1 MSVPR
6 TWITGELVTASMLN
20 EFVRDHF
27 DALKKKA
34 IALGIGD
41 FVGAPITPGLRA
53 YLEVPFGMVVTG
65 WTLLSD
71 AVGNLQLD
79 LWRDAYVNFPP
90 TIADTITGSEKPSL
104 VATDHSQDL
113 TLSTWD
119 TDIIEGD
126 VLALNVDSTSGVIKQ
141 ATLTLRGVAIELT

>member
-1 MSVPR
+1 MAAPR

-27 DALKKKA
+27 DALKKKGIA
-34 IALGIGD
+34 IGIGD
-41 FVGAPITPGLRA
+41 FAGAPITTGIRA

-71 AVGNLQLD
+71 AVGSMVLD
-79 LWRDAYVNFPP
+79 VWRDTYANFPP
-90 TIADTITGSEKPSL
+90 TVADTIAGIEKPTLS
-104 VATDHSQDL
+104 ATDHAQDL
-113 TLSTWD
+113 SLSTWD
-119 TDIIEGD
+119 TDVTEGD
-126 VLALNVDSTSGVIKQ
+126 VIAVKVDSTNGVIKQ